1 MIVLSVVGGTS
12 VQHLW
17 SVDRDARSRVRVP
30 SRHIIISLIYIYLL
44 LQAGRLKHGGR
55 HGPLFQVDMYLPAPL
70 SDIAFEAFAPTNFTD
85 VMTLCGM
92 ALVDVGANF
101 TDVMTLCG
109 VALVDVGANFACQ
122 PLDSLPSTLYP
133 SASGLTDHR
142 ARLDVGRLLNAGQ

>member
-30 SRHIIISLIYIYLL
+30 SRHIIISLIYLL
-44 LQAGRLKHGGR
+44 LQAGRLEHGGR

-70 SDIAFEAFAPTNFTD
+70 SDIAFEAFAPT
-85 VMTLCGM
+85 
-92 ALVDVGANF
+92 NF